1 MGAYIE
7 RYMEKKGV
15 EKAPKSLRPI
25 KFEKIKFAS
34 QVNPQSFKV
43 ASIKTSLIQIYNP
56 VVQILT
62 NI

>member
-25 KFEKIKFAS
+25 KKLKKLSSPVRLIL
-34 QVNPQSFKV
+34 
-43 ASIKTSLIQIYNP
+43 SLSKLP
-56 VVQILT
+56 L
-62 NI
+62 